1 MSKIINPGW
10 ISPSTFLTYIPSTKD
25 AVLRRGFDHAK
36 LTAEELASLLNVK
49 LICAFAPPSN
59 EDQRN
64 LGRNQRLLNISNKFM
79 VTKDLKTTLESGFRS
94 AILIDDVF
102 TTGATLYS
110 ASQVLK
116 DAGASHVFCANF
128 SRTF

>member
-1 MSKIINPGW
+1 MINPCW
-10 ISPSTFLTYIPSTKD
+10 ITPSTFLTYIPSTKD

-36 LTAEELASLLNVK
+36 LTAEELASQLNVK

-64 LGRNQRLLNISNKFM
+64 LGRSQRILNISNKFV
-79 VTKDLKTTLESGFRS
+79 VTKDLIYALNSGYS
-94 AILIDDVF
+94 EAVLIDDVF
-102 TTGATLYS
+102 TTGATLFS

-116 DAGASHVFCANF
+116 EAGASHVFCANF